1 MNAKLIWI
9 TVTNWPR
16 VQMNVARTR
25 ASVKLDTLE
34 MDLIV
39 ITAMQVRCAEKQ
51 LEIQC
56 YSPLC
61 LTNLG
66 LSLTRNVGKA
76 AKRKFGVRNSILNR
90 KLAFF
95 SNYKKRFWASYQSQK
110 IRRLE
115 DWFFIFFLVHVKCIP
130 YVTTEF
136 KFYYTIP
143 EVLINI
149 RLSKSQK
156 WTSFLSHEPCLYPAS
171 PTNFP

>member
-39 ITAMQVRCAEKQ
+39 ITAMQVRCAKKQ

-61 LTNLG
+61 PTNLG
-66 LSLTRNVGKA
+66 SSLTRNVGKA
-76 AKRKFGVRNSILNR
+76 ANRKFGVRNSNLNC

-95 SNYKKRFWASYQSQK
+95 SNHKKHFWAYYQSQK
-110 IRRLE
+110 IVLE
-115 DWFFIFFLVHVKCIP
+115 DWFFVFFSRPCKVYSVRDNWVQILS
-130 YVTTEF
+130 
-136 KFYYTIP
+136 YYSRRTD
-143 EVLINI
+143 
-149 RLSKSQK
+149 
-156 WTSFLSHEPCLYPAS
+156 
-171 PTNFP
+171 

>member
-1 MNAKLIWI
+1 
-9 TVTNWPR
+9 
-16 VQMNVARTR
+16 MNVARTR

-76 AKRKFGVRNSILNR
+76 AKRKFGVRNSNLNR

-95 SNYKKRFWASYQSQK
+95 SNYKKHF
-110 IRRLE
+110 
-115 DWFFIFFLVHVKCIP
+115 
-130 YVTTEF
+130 
-136 KFYYTIP
+136 
-143 EVLINI
+143 
-149 RLSKSQK
+149 
-156 WTSFLSHEPCLYPAS
+156 
-171 PTNFP
+171 

>member
-1 MNAKLIWI
+1 
-9 TVTNWPR
+9 
-16 VQMNVARTR
+16 MNVAHTR
-25 ASVKLDTLE
+25 ASVKLDTLA

-39 ITAMQVRCAEKQ
+39 IPMQVRCAEKQ

-95 SNYKKRFWASYQSQK
+95 SNYKKHF
-110 IRRLE
+110 
-115 DWFFIFFLVHVKCIP
+115 
-130 YVTTEF
+130 
-136 KFYYTIP
+136 
-143 EVLINI
+143 
-149 RLSKSQK
+149 
-156 WTSFLSHEPCLYPAS
+156 
-171 PTNFP
+171 